1 MFARPKKLRPTDGH
15 GVILDLEWFD
25 QDPGD
30 DRDIQPVLIDQIL
43 IPAQSVEDVTAE
55 VLDEAIAR
63 RLPSVEAEFGDTVE
77 PPQETRA
84 ILGKVYDA
92 AMISS
97 RVASRK
103 AGIGE
108 AGQEKGNR

>member
-1 MFARPKKLRPTDGH
+1 MHARPKALRNTNGH
-15 GVILDLEWFD
+15 GVLLDIEWFRE
-25 QDPGD
+25 DPGD
-30 DRDIQPVLIDQIL
+30 DRDIIPILVDQVL
-43 IPAQSVEDVTAE
+43 IPAQSRDAVTPE
-55 VLDEAIAR
+55 MVDEAIAR